1 MRKPEISPVY
11 WTVDDL
17 VAEGRYTVPD
27 LARTSA
33 GTLTSYRV
41 VLGRCLMA
49 LGVTGWHDHFG
60 CSSAIHYA
68 VRFLGLGARAA
79 REMRRVANRLD
90 ELPLL
95 RRAGEEGEIS
105 WCKLRELVRKATRE
119 TEAFWLELCGT
130 RTAAEIE
137 LLVSETE
144 FGQIPSLERERQS
157 RAQLELTELR
167 CQLTPEAL
175 KIVERG
181 LQSLCQEAGK
191 MLTMGEALEYLFAE
205 RLAQEPLDE
214 AALEKTRREAAKDL
228 QAEEGR
234 KERLVREARE
244 LAEERPMW
252 VVGGE
257 DRRDS
262 RTTEHE
268 RTLTSEPK
276 DTEEL
281 WTAASAC
288 DSLPC
293 PTDGSLS
300 LVTRAPATWRNA
312 NLQFNDLARGLTP
325 AQRQDL
331 LRRDGYCC
339 SNPGCPHHL
348 WLEAHH
354 ITLYSLHGP
363 TTPENLII
371 LCGRCHKNVHRGLLQ
386 ISGSPET
393 GSLVFTDANGRA
405 MDRPIKLE
413 RAMWLD
419 SWMGYRGRGPEDSR
433 VAKLTLGAA

>member
-17 VAEGRYTVPD
+17 VAEGRYTVND
-27 LARTSA
+27 LALTSA

-41 VLGRCLMA
+41 VLGRCLLA

-90 ELPLL
+90 DLPLL

-105 WCKLRELVRKATRE
+105 WCKLRETVRKATAE
-119 TEAFWLELCGT
+119 TEAFWLELCHT
-130 RTAAEIE
+130 RTAAELE
-137 LLVSETE
+137 VLVSETE
-144 FGQIPSLERERQS
+144 FGQVPDTGRARTG

-175 KIVERG
+175 QIVERG

-205 RLAQEPLDE
+205 RLAEQPLNE
-214 AALEKTRREAAKDL
+214 EALEKTRREAAKDL
-228 QAEEGR
+228 QAEETR

-244 LAEERPMW
+244 LAEDRGLLKEERPTW
-252 VVGGE
+252 VAYDE
-257 DRRDS
+257 DFPAS
-262 RTTEHE
+262 ASTE
-268 RTLTSEPK
+268 
-276 DTEEL
+276 TEEL
-281 WTAASAC
+281 WAATTAV

-293 PTDGSLS
+293 PTDDSFSLA
-300 LVTRAPATWRNA
+300 TRAQATWRNA
-312 NLQFNDLARGLTP
+312 NLQFNELARGLTP

-371 LCGRCHKNVHRGLLQ
+371 LCGRCHKNVHRGLLE

-393 GSLVFTDANGRA
+393 GTLTFADANGRA
-405 MDRPIKLE
+405 LDRPIKLE

-419 SWMGYRGRGPEDSR
+419 SWMGYRGQGPLDSR
-433 VAKLTLGAA
+433 VAKLALGEG